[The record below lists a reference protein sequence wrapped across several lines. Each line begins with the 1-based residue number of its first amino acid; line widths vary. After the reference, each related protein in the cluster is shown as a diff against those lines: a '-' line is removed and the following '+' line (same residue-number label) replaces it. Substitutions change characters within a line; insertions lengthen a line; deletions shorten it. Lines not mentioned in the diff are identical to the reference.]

1 MGGQLSLNA
10 NANLTSCSL
19 ASLASAQSIYI
30 TDNSSLGTFS
40 APALTSCGGI
50 NFGQNGVTSIN
61 LGALTT
67 MGGQLSLNANANL
80 TSCSLGSLASA
91 ESIAITSNGLTSLS
105 LPVLTTL
112 TGGFSVT
119 NNSSLG
125 TFSAP
130 ALATMNGQLSLTG
143 NANLTT
149 CSLGSLATLG
159 SISFQNNPSVS
170 MLNISSLLTIPN
182 GLYINNCN
190 LLTNIIW
197 PSNVSSLYA
206 NSPYALDCSSNSLS
220 SSEINE
226 ILALYVSLGNYG
238 PSNMNISFQNPPAPP
253 IGQGINDVNTL
264 MSIGV
269 NVTTD

>member
-1 MGGQLSLNA
+1 MDWNLAGNRVRYRFQVKIISCQTQIILYGRLSENILFM
-10 NANLTSCSL
+10 L
-19 ASLASAQSIYI
+19 Q
-30 TDNSSLGTFS
+30 
-40 APALTSCGGI
+40 
-50 NFGQNGVTSIN
+50 
-61 LGALTT
+61 
-67 MGGQLSLNANANL
+67 
-80 TSCSLGSLASA
+80 
-91 ESIAITSNGLTSLS
+91 
-105 LPVLTTL
+105 
-112 TGGFSVT
+112 T
-119 NNSSLG
+119 N
-125 TFSAP
+125 T
-130 ALATMNGQLSLTG
+130 
-143 NANLTT
+143 
-149 CSLGSLATLG
+149 LATLG